1 MQIALLMKSV
11 IISHPQAQRKNANPF
26 VLGTHVLQGH
36 PVLLKITEKFVLVII
51 HSKEMDTCHVLN
63 LPRLKSQ
70 NVELML
76 TVHLNWL
83 VLENDVRTLV
93 ELAILA
99 AVIKGVR

>member
-1 MQIALLMKSV
+1 MWIVHAL
-11 IISHPQAQRKNANPF
+11 QE
-26 VLGTHVLQGH
+26 H
-36 PVLLKITEKFVLVII
+36 PVTLKTTEKFVHVIT
-51 HSKEMDTCHVLN
+51 HSKAMDMCLVLN